1 MGMERS
7 KLVDKSV
14 YIKWYNLAKNEIK
27 NFDLIPDRTKEEIFD
42 LISREN
48 WLLFGLKNENKEIAT
63 QKPEPNVFFDV
74 LSKGGNLT
82 GFGRL
87 GLTFNNLGAYNR
99 FKTIMRGINKELK
112 EKITKE
118 LLSLKYSW
126 DIKLDRKIKRYNYAQ
141 TPEYHEEGKWNS
153 NNINETIID
162 EIIQKANNIRE
173 QGIKHREDIR
183 AKSGNP
189 KKFYIETPT
198 INLME
203 ADFKLNEEEFRDR
216 IVEIFKILSLCLNV
230 KSDVEVNKII
240 REKIKRLK
248 ILKDKEKILI
258 EEIPKKEKLIGITKG
273 FTEENLIKDKAELE
287 GIKREIESLE
297 NEIED

>member
-7 KLVDKSV
+7 KLVDKNAYV
-14 YIKWYNLAKNEIK
+14 KWYNVAKDEVKDFN
-27 NFDLIPDRTKEEIFD
+27 LIPDRDKEEIFG

-74 LSKGGNLT
+74 LSKEGNLT

-99 FKTIMRGINKELK
+99 FKTIMRGVNKDIK
-112 EKITKE
+112 NKITKE

-126 DIKLDRKIKRYNYAQ
+126 FMKLDRKIKKYNYAQ

-162 EIIQKANNIRE
+162 EIINKANNIRE
-173 QGIKHREDIR
+173 QGIKHRDDIR
-183 AKSGNP
+183 SKSGNP
-189 KKFYIETPT
+189 KKFYTETPT

-203 ADFKLNEEEFRDR
+203 AEFRLNEEEFRDR
-216 IVEIFKILSLCLNV
+216 ISEIFKILSLCLNV
-230 KSDVEVNKII
+230 KSDAEANKII
-240 REKIKRLK
+240 REKTKRIKELDGELERK
-248 ILKDKEKILI
+248 KE
-258 EEIPKKEKLIGITKG
+258 EVKKEEKLIGVIRGITENSVKSKKEDIVKLQ
-273 FTEENLIKDKAELE
+273 EEKEC
-287 GIKREIESLE
+287 LE